1 MGQVSRLQKD
11 ADRTVAHTYTGD
23 EDITTASA
31 MTWALLPTNVDWSG
45 DLDTVIT
52 DHAFFTKTL
61 GASEIVITSGSDGEF
76 TVAID
81 ADDTA
86 GLALGPYLVLV
97 RITLAGKELG
107 PSATRIQ
114 LIAAQSP

>member
-23 EDITTASA
+23 EDITAASA
-31 MTWALLPTNVDWSG
+31 MTWALLPSNVDWSG

-52 DHAFFTKTL
+52 DKALFTKTL
-61 GASEIVITSGSDGEF
+61 ATAAIVITDGAAGTF
-76 TVAID
+76 TVAI
-81 ADDTA
+81 AAADTA
-86 GLALGPYLVLV
+86 GLAPGPYLVLV
-97 RITLAGKELG
+97 RITLAAKELG
-107 PSATRIQ
+107 PSATPIQ